1 MKQVRHIPIYKV
13 QLVREGTLIVPEKQV
28 KSPQDVADVLREYL
42 KGADREHFVALHL
55 NAKLVIVGIET
66 VSVGILDASFAHPR
80 EVFKAAILNN
90 AASIIVGHNHPSG
103 YPTYSSDDVGVTKRL
118 VEAGE
123 IIGIPVEDHVII
135 GEGNRYCSLRE
146 EGII

>member
-1 MKQVRHIPIYKV
+1 MRYIPVYKV
-13 QLVREGTLIVPEKQV
+13 QLVRERTLIVPEKQV
-28 KSPQDVADVLREYL
+28 KSPQDAADVLREYL

-66 VSVGILDASFAHPR
+66 VSVGILDASLVHPR

-103 YPTYSSDDVGVTKRL
+103 YPTYSSDDVGVTRRL
-118 VEAGE
+118 VEAGK
-123 IIGIPVEDHVII
+123 ILGIPVEDHVII

-146 EGII
+146 EGFIE